1 MEAVLTMPPEIAAP
15 VNEVCLDVKKAVKEH
30 INKHGGYKYVSID
43 KFYEDMGPLL
53 AAHGLIIMMNER
65 SAESDGKW
73 LNLAFDF
80 YIYHK
85 SGKHFGPVTRSQG
98 VLANGP
104 QAYAAAQSF
113 AEKYFMRQL
122 FKIPTGEEDAD
133 GDSQT
138 NKAPI
143 PAKAKPAA
151 VELMSAADSARERD
165 TLLASLT
172 LCASR
177 EALLKWAESTSK
189 LRERMHKS
197 DVDVLEAEFGNIQRE
212 LKGKAAA

>member
-15 VNEVCLDVKKAVKEH
+15 VVEVCTAVKKAVKEH
-30 INKHGGYKYVSID
+30 VNKHGGYKYVSID

-53 AAHGLIIMMNER
+53 AEHGLIIMMNER
-65 SAESDGKW
+65 AVESDGKW
-73 LNLAFDF
+73 LNLSFDF

-85 SGKHFGPVTRSQG
+85 SGKQFGPVTRSQG

-143 PAKAKPAA
+143 PAKQKPAS
-151 VELMSAADSARERD
+151 VELLSVADSARERD

-172 LCASR
+172 LCTSR
-177 EALLKWAESTSK
+177 EGLLEWSNSTSK
-189 LRERMHKS
+189 LRERMHRA
-197 DVDVLEAEFGNIQRE
+197 DVEVLQSAFKDQQAE
-212 LKGKAAA
+212 LKGKAA

>member
-1 MEAVLTMPPEIAAP
+1 MEAILTMPPEIAGP
-15 VNEVCLDVKKAVKEH
+15 VVDVCSAVKKAVKEH
-30 INKHGGYKYVSID
+30 VNKHGGYKYVSID

-53 AAHGLIIMMNER
+53 ADAGLILMMNER

-73 LNLAFDF
+73 LNVSFDF

-85 SGKHFGPVTRSQG
+85 SGKQYGPVTRSQG

-133 GDSQT
+133 GDSQS
-138 NKAPI
+138 NKQAI
-143 PAKAKPAA
+143 PAKAKPAP
-151 VELMSAADSARERD
+151 VELMAVADSARERD
-165 TLLASLT
+165 TLLASLS
-172 LCASR
+172 LCT
-177 EALLKWAESTSK
+177 STDAMLTWIEKTAK
-189 LRERMHKS
+189 LRERMHKA
-197 DVDVLEAEFGNIQRE
+197 DVVVLQDAYRDQQATI
-212 LKGKAAA
+212 KGKAA